1 MQLFESITS
10 LTEGGDTLRRRACGV
25 IEVVD
30 GRFCR
35 VRLRPFPKIVSL
47 PEILLLGRWSHR
59 QRSGD
64 RCLLYYNQPRRHGNF
79 LVMKYVV
86 STRGTQL
93 ATIHRALDV
102 LDEIARLKGSD
113 AILTDVSNW
122 RISRRALARR
132 GYEPHSPSRWHRH
145 YIRRFYGKYPSPRV
159 ADW

>member
-1 MQLFESITS
+1 MKLFESITS
-10 LTEGGDTLRRRACGV
+10 LAEGEDALCRRAYGV
-25 IEVVD
+25 IEVVE

-59 QRSGD
+59 HRSGD
-64 RCLLYYNQPRRHGNF
+64 RCLLYYDQPRRHGNF
-79 LVMKYVV
+79 LVIKYLV

-102 LDEIARLKGSD
+102 LNEIARLKGSD
-113 AILTDVSNW
+113 AILADVSNW

-145 YIRRFYGKYPSPRV
+145 YIRRFYGKYPSPR
-159 ADW
+159 AANW